1 MISGLPPA
9 QEIGVLC
16 RPFRYRRWSPQ
27 RPEAPSDRP
36 FSQSARREARNVG
49 SASQP
54 ASSKSGINTRY
65 QVFPVRLLTMFLFCC
80 LQFCRLSF
88 FPYVIKLALKA
99 ESSMGGGLAKK
110 SKKSADALVET
121 RRPVGELNLSACEAR
136 RLYGICVELLE
147 LCSHVSGR
155 IDPQAGWMVAH
166 ARDEVMLGIF
176 DVKP

>member
-1 MISGLPPA
+1 M
-9 QEIGVLC
+9 
-16 RPFRYRRWSPQ
+16 FR
-27 RPEAPSDRP
+27 
-36 FSQSARREARNVG
+36 FC
-49 SASQP
+49 
-54 ASSKSGINTRY
+54 
-65 QVFPVRLLTMFLFCC
+65 FLQ
-80 LQFCRLSF
+80 LCRLSF
-88 FPYVIKLALKA
+88 VPYVIKLALKA
-99 ESSMGGGLAKK
+99 GVKYGGANLAKK
-110 SKKSADALVET
+110 SKKSAAALIDT

>member
-1 MISGLPPA
+1 MILTS
-9 QEIGVLC
+9 
-16 RPFRYRRWSPQ
+16 
-27 RPEAPSDRP
+27 
-36 FSQSARREARNVG
+36 
-49 SASQP
+49 
-54 ASSKSGINTRY
+54 
-65 QVFPVRLLTMFLFCC
+65 FPFCC

-88 FPYVIKLALKA
+88 LLYVIKLRFVTG
-99 ESSMGGGLAKK
+99 SSMGGGLAKK
-110 SKKSADALVET
+110 LKKRALELEVT
-121 RRPVGELNLSACEAR
+121 RPPVGELSLSACEAR

>member
-1 MISGLPPA
+1 LFSTVLSLVILSLRHQTGF
-9 QEIGVLC
+9 EGGVK
-16 RPFRYRRWSPQ
+16 Y
-27 RPEAPSDRP
+27 
-36 FSQSARREARNVG
+36 G
-49 SASQP
+49 
-54 ASSKSGINTRY
+54 
-65 QVFPVRLLTMFLFCC
+65 
-80 LQFCRLSF
+80 
-88 FPYVIKLALKA
+88 
-99 ESSMGGGLAKK
+99 GGGLAKK
-110 SKKSADALVET
+110 SKKSAAALIET